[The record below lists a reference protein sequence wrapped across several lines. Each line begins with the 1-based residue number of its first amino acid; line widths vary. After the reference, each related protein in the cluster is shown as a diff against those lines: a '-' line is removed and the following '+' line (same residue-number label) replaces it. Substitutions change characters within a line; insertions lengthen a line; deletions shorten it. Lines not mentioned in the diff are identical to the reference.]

1 MAPVDVPLGYQNP
14 PPSERCKTNTKRVEK
29 SSNSSKFTRKL
40 GALVPKEACLPHY
53 PSLYKKA
60 KTQSATATL
69 LKSHTHR
76 RLLLLLLPSPATI
89 LHQTQPWA
97 RGGSHHQRR
106 RRRQR
111 QWSGS
116 KTRGGHCR
124 AGARSRPA
132 SSPACSGASSP
143 GRRSPARSSKK
154 ATAAAAAAA
163 AAAWFPVVDRV
174 RGEETEG
181 GEHLKCWRI
190 KNWRHY
196 SLPTIPNG
204 NTRACRVA
212 GSRTGICYC
221 WKDKEFKIGIGGVW
235 GRCSGGGRLPPG
247 RSVCACVELNVWIS
261 VPFWRAYCVYVSW
274 MESVNCGTDQKC
286 YRCPWS
292 RYILSIVL

>member
-40 GALVPKEACLPHY
+40 GSLVPKEACLPHY

-60 KTQSATATL
+60 KTQSATTTL

-196 SLPTIPNG
+196 RRFRTG
-204 NTRACRVA
+204 TRARAASPVPEPESAIAERIKNSRLGLGGFEDGAAAVAACRQV
-212 GSRTGICYC
+212 
-221 WKDKEFKIGIGGVW
+221 
-235 GRCSGGGRLPPG
+235 GRC
-247 RSVCACVELNVWIS
+247 V
-261 VPFWRAYCVYVSW
+261 RAWSW
-274 MESVNCGTDQKC
+274 MSEFPCLFGERTVYMFHG
-286 YRCPWS
+286 WS
-292 RYILSIVL
+292 L